1 MIIRNLKHFWNINME
16 VRSMYFPYLR
26 GRQFELIALRELVE
40 KDVLSSRI
48 IPLIEPVKLSST
60 LVKTIEKYGVNGK
73 QLAIITNPK
82 VGSFSSDVKE
92 EKNQKLKKGLSTI
105 LKESN
110 NIIFMN
116 LLKPNLK
123 PEKFIERYADNMGT
137 ICNDKD
143 AISVYEV
150 YFAETDI
157 KYNLIPDESGFR
169 RKIRKNRVLL
179 ADKFNKLDRNN
190 DYIEVDDEPFSEDH
204 LYYQEDGYV
213 GFADYSV
220 VGEEYNETGFAPYAV
235 AIHIVYFDK
244 DDSLRIKHFVSDSND
259 DISDP
264 AGKFQEALSKLV
276 EWNEEKQLDTVAMK
290 EFENL
295 YSREAYPG
303 LGTVKK
309 LSIMHHLELMGRYL
323 DKE

>member
-1 MIIRNLKHFWNINME
+1 
-16 VRSMYFPYLR
+16 MYFPYLR

-40 KDVLSSRI
+40 KGVLSSRI
-48 IPLIEPVKLSST
+48 IPIIEPVKLSPT
-60 LVKTIEKYGVNGK
+60 LVKTIETYGKNSRS
-73 QLAIITNPK
+73 LAIITNPK
-82 VGSFSSDVKE
+82 VGSFISDAKE
-92 EKNQKLKKGLSTI
+92 EKNQKLRESFSES
-105 LKESN
+105 LKEN
-110 NIIFMN
+110 NYILFMNIIKAN
-116 LLKPNLK
+116 SK
-123 PEKFIERYADNMGT
+123 PERFIEKHADNMGT

-143 AISVYEV
+143 AIPVYGA
-150 YFAETDI
+150 YFAERDV

-179 ADKFNKLDRNN
+179 ADKFNKQNRNN
-190 DYIEVDDEPFSEDH
+190 DYIELDDEPFSEDH
-204 LYYQEDGYV
+204 LYYLEDGYV

-235 AIHIVYFDK
+235 AIHIVYFDI
-244 DDSLRIKHFVSDSND
+244 DDSLRVKHFVSDSND

-276 EWNEEKQLDTVAMK
+276 VWNEERQLDTVAMK
-290 EFENL
+290 EFEDL
-295 YSREAYPG
+295 YHREAYPG

-309 LSIMHHLELMGRYL
+309 LSIMHHLELIGSYL

>member
-1 MIIRNLKHFWNINME
+1 
-16 VRSMYFPYLR
+16 MYFPYLR

-40 KDVLSSRI
+40 KGVLSSRI
-48 IPLIEPVKLSST
+48 TPIIEPVKLSST

-73 QLAIITNPK
+73 QIAIITNPK
-82 VGSFSSDVKE
+82 VGSFNSDAK
-92 EKNQKLKKGLSTI
+92 EKNQKLKEGLSAI
-105 LKESN
+105 LKEN
-110 NIIFMN
+110 DNVIFMN

-123 PEKFIERYADNMGT
+123 PEEFIERYADNMGT
-137 ICNDKD
+137 ICNNKD

-150 YFAETDI
+150 YFAETDV

-235 AIHIVYFDK
+235 VIHIVYFDK
-244 DDSLRIKHFVSDSND
+244 DNSLRIKHFVSDSND

-276 EWNEEKQLDTVAMK
+276 EWNEEKGLDTVAMR
-290 EFENL
+290 EFEDL
-295 YSREAYPG
+295 YNREAYPG

>member
-1 MIIRNLKHFWNINME
+1 
-16 VRSMYFPYLR
+16 MYFPYLR

-40 KDVLSSRI
+40 KGVLNSSI
-48 IPLIEPVKLSST
+48 TPIIEPVKLSAT
-60 LVKTIEKYGVNGK
+60 LVKTIETYRENGK

-82 VGSFSSDVKE
+82 VGSFNSDAKE
-92 EKNQKLKKGLSTI
+92 EKNQKLKESLSASLRENDSI
-105 LKESN
+105 LY
-110 NIIFMN
+110 MN
-116 LLKPNLK
+116 LLRANSK
-123 PEKFIERYADNMGT
+123 PEKFIEKHADNMGT
-137 ICNDKD
+137 ICYDKD
-143 AISVYEV
+143 AIPVYEA
-150 YFAETDI
+150 YFAEADVR
-157 KYNLIPDESGFR
+157 YNLIPDESGFR

-235 AIHIVYFDK
+235 AIHIVYFDT
-244 DDSLRIKHFVSDSND
+244 DNSLRVKHFVSDSND

-290 EFENL
+290 EFEDL
-295 YSREAYPG
+295 YRREAYPG

-309 LSIMHHLELMGRYL
+309 LSIMHHLELIGRYL

>member
-1 MIIRNLKHFWNINME
+1 
-16 VRSMYFPYLR
+16 MYFPYLR

-40 KDVLSSRI
+40 KGALSSKI
-48 IPLIEPVKLSST
+48 VPIIEPVKLSSS
-60 LVKTIEKYGVNGK
+60 LVKTIETYGAKGK
-73 QLAIITNPK
+73 QIAIIINPK
-82 VGSFSSDVKE
+82 VGNFNSDARE
-92 EKNQKLKKGLSTI
+92 ENNQKLKERLSAS
-105 LKESN
+105 LKENN
-110 NIIFMN
+110 NILFMN
-116 LLKPNLK
+116 LLRSNSK
-123 PEKFIERYADNMGT
+123 PEKFIERHADNMGT
-137 ICNDKD
+137 ICDNKD
-143 AISVYEV
+143 AIPVYEA
-150 YFAETDI
+150 YFAGTNV

-179 ADKFNKLDRNN
+179 EDKFNKLDRNN

-204 LYYQEDGYV
+204 LYYLEDGYV

-235 AIHIVYFDK
+235 AIHIVYFAA

-259 DISDP
+259 DISDT

-276 EWNEEKQLDTVAMK
+276 SWNEEKQLDTVAMK
-290 EFENL
+290 VFEDL
-295 YSREAYPG
+295 YRREAYPG

-309 LSIMHHLELMGRYL
+309 LSIMHHLELIGRYL

>member
-1 MIIRNLKHFWNINME
+1 
-16 VRSMYFPYLR
+16 MYFPYLR

-48 IPLIEPVKLSST
+48 IPIIEPVKLSST
-60 LVKTIEKYGVNGK
+60 LVKTIETYGTNSR

-82 VGSFSSDVKE
+82 VGSFIIDAKE
-92 EKNQKLKKGLSTI
+92 EKNQKLKESLSASIKENNSI
-105 LKESN
+105 L
-110 NIIFMN
+110 FMN
-116 LLKPNLK
+116 ILRSNSR
-123 PEKFIERYADNMGT
+123 PERFIEKHAANMGI
-137 ICNDKD
+137 ICSDKD
-143 AISVYEV
+143 AIPIYET
-150 YFAETDI
+150 YFADKDV

-179 ADKFNKLDRNN
+179 ADKFNKQDRNN

-204 LYYQEDGYV
+204 LYYLEDGYV

-235 AIHIVYFDK
+235 AIHIVYFDT
-244 DDSLRIKHFVSDSND
+244 DDSLRVKHFVSDSND

-276 EWNEEKQLDTVAMK
+276 VWNEEEQLDTAAMK
-290 EFENL
+290 EFEDL
-295 YSREAYPG
+295 YRREAYPG

-309 LSIMHHLELMGRYL
+309 LSIMHHLELIGRYL

>member
-1 MIIRNLKHFWNINME
+1 
-16 VRSMYFPYLR
+16 MYFPYLR

-40 KDVLSSRI
+40 KHVLSNRI
-48 IPLIEPVKLSST
+48 TPIIEPVKLSST
-60 LVKTIEKYGVNGK
+60 LIKTLEAYGANNK

-82 VGSFSSDVKE
+82 VGSFNSDMRD
-92 EKNQKLKKGLSTI
+92 EKNQKLKENLLVSLRENDNI
-105 LKESN
+105 L
-110 NIIFMN
+110 FMN
-116 LLKPNLK
+116 LLRINSK
-123 PEKFIERYADNMGT
+123 PEKFIEKHADNMGT
-137 ICNDKD
+137 ICFDKD
-143 AISVYEV
+143 AIPVYET
-150 YFAETDI
+150 YFAKTDV

-179 ADKFNKLDRNN
+179 GDKFNKRDRNN
-190 DYIEVDDEPFSEDH
+190 DYMKVSDEPFSEDH
-204 LYYQEDGYV
+204 LYYLEDGYV

-220 VGEEYNETGFAPYAV
+220 IGEEYSETGFAPYAV

-244 DDSLRIKHFVSDSND
+244 DDSLRIRHFVSDSND

-276 EWNEEKQLDTVAMK
+276 AWNEEKQLDTVAMK
-290 EFENL
+290 EFEDL
-295 YSREAYPG
+295 YRRETYPG

-309 LSIMHHLELMGRYL
+309 LSIMHHLELIGRYL

>member
-1 MIIRNLKHFWNINME
+1 
-16 VRSMYFPYLR
+16 MYFPYLR

-40 KDVLSSRI
+40 KGVLSNRI
-48 IPLIEPVKLSST
+48 TPIIEPVKLSST
-60 LVKTIEKYGVNGK
+60 LVKTIETYGMNNK
-73 QLAIITNPK
+73 QIAIVTNPK
-82 VGSFSSDVKE
+82 VGSFNSDIKE
-92 EKNQKLKKGLSTI
+92 EKNRK
-105 LKESN
+105 LKESFFLSLEKN
-110 NIIFMN
+110 KKILFMN
-116 LLKPNLK
+116 LLRANLK
-123 PEKFIERYADNMGT
+123 PEKFIERHADNMGT

-143 AISVYEV
+143 AIPVYEM
-150 YFAETDI
+150 YFAETDV

-179 ADKFNKLDRNN
+179 ADKFNKQDRNN
-190 DYIEVDDEPFSEDH
+190 DYIEIDDEPFSEDH
-204 LYYQEDGYV
+204 LYYLEDGYV

-235 AIHIVYFDK
+235 AIHIIYFDT
-244 DDSLRIKHFVSDSND
+244 DDSLRVKHFVSDSND

-276 EWNEEKQLDTVAMK
+276 AWNEEKQLDTVAMK

-295 YSREAYPG
+295 YHRETYPG

-309 LSIMHHLELMGRYL
+309 LSIMHHLELIGGYL